1 MYESVHRFAKRLNS
15 DNHGS
20 TTITNGDSLLQK
32 LTAANCS
39 VLCFR

>member
-1 MYESVHRFAKRLNS
+1 MYESVHRIAKRLNS

-20 TTITNGDSLLQK
+20 TNGDSLLQK

-39 VLCFR
+39 VLCFRWK